1 MKIIVREYSL
11 SKSNHKELLK
21 PILACHLCMF
31 SHQDDL
37 TELPEVIFNLKL
49 KYKAAGKAGILVE
62 LYYDRDLIL

>member
-1 MKIIVREYSL
+1 
-11 SKSNHKELLK
+11 
-21 PILACHLCMF
+21 MF